1 MNDLFLRACRRE
13 ATERTPVW
21 FMRQAG
27 RYQQEYRELRK
38 RYGILDM
45 CRTPELAA
53 QVTML
58 PVQQLGVD
66 AAILFSDI
74 VVPLAAMGIDV
85 RIEEGR
91 GPMVDSP
98 LRSTGDVERLRA
110 LEPETDLPFVLDAI
124 RNLVEDLDV
133 PLIGFSGAPFT
144 LASYLVEGGPS
155 RSFARTKALMLG
167 QADTWHALMERLSAA
182 VLAFLRA
189 QIKAGVSAIQVFD
202 SWVGA
207 LGPQDYDEFVRP
219 HVRAIFQGLESLG
232 VPRIHFG
239 VGTEGLLTRMR
250 DVGADVVG
258 VDWRVPLDAAWE
270 RLGPGVAVQGNLD
283 PATLLAP
290 WEVIERR
297 ARDVLDRAGGRS
309 GHVFNLGHGVLPGTP
324 PEALR
329 RLVELVHEVSA
340 RERAVP

>member
-1 MNDLFLRACRRE
+1 VNDLFLRACRRE

-38 RYGILDM
+38 RYGILDI

-58 PVQQLGVD
+58 PVEQLGVD

-219 HVRAIFQGLESLG
+219 HVRPIFRGLESLG

-297 ARDVLDRAGGRS
+297 ARDVLDGAGGRS